1 MNTWTGRSGEA
12 SGCAKGN
19 RMKTSVSMTMI
30 RYGSL
35 AGVALVFALAAPAAA
50 QNSTAPEGSGTWT
63 PERLADGQP
72 NITGM
77 WNNSNAMF
85 TPLELPEEL
94 AGVEAFSPDD
104 LRERAEALDSGRRE
118 AFAWKGFKEN
128 RGGVGAYGTYW
139 FDWFWEKPVDIG
151 APALIVEP
159 ATGRI
164 PSRTADAR
172 EEIAMNM
179 AALHDSAANMETGDR
194 CISRGVLGMMMPTH
208 YNNGTLILQSPGYVV
223 IHSEMIHNARIIP
236 VGQGSHLDAGI
247 LQWEG
252 DPRGHWA
259 GNTLIVESTNFR
271 AVQNMRGA
279 TAGTRS
285 RQSERQR
292 IVERFTLVGP
302 DMLRYSI
309 TMDDIET
316 YTQPWT
322 AAFPFN
328 RDDSY
333 LQFEYAC
340 HEGNYSVPN
349 ALGGE
354 RVAEATAK
362 GH

>member
-1 MNTWTGRSGEA
+1 
-12 SGCAKGN
+12 
-19 RMKTSVSMTMI
+19 MKTSVSMTMTMTMSA
-30 RYGSL
+30 SL
-35 AGVALVFALAAPAAA
+35 AAVALVFALAAPAAA
-50 QNSTAPEGSGTWT
+50 QNSSTGEAPETWT

-85 TPLELPEEL
+85 TPLELPQEL
-94 AGVEAFSPDD
+94 AELPELSTDE
-104 LRERAEALDSGRRE
+104 LQLRAEALDSGRRE
-118 AFAWKGFKEN
+118 AFAWKGFEEN

-139 FDWFWEKPVDIG
+139 FDWYWEKPVDIG

-164 PSRTADAR
+164 PERTADAR
-172 EEIAMNM
+172 EEIAMSL
-179 AALHDSAANMETGDR
+179 AALHDSAANMESGDR

-236 VGQGSHLDAGI
+236 VGQGPHLDAGI
-247 LQWEG
+247 RQWEG
-252 DPRGHWA
+252 DPRGRWD

-271 AVQNMRGA
+271 AVQNMRGP
-279 TAGTRS
+279 TAGSRS

-292 IVERFTLVGP
+292 VVERFTLVGP

-309 TMDDIET
+309 TMDDAET

-328 RDDSY
+328 RDDRY

-354 RVAEATAK
+354 RAADAK
-362 GH
+362 AR